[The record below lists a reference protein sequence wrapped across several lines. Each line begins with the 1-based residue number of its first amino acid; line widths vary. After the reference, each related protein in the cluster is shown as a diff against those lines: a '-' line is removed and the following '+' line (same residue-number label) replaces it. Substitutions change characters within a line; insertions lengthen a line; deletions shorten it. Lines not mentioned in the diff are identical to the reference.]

1 MSTTNVLTFS
11 AQGFRILAM
20 ISVLLVDGVGNS
32 VVWDVKAPWPPTLI
46 TLAGNQ
52 FVRTVD
58 EEFDGM
64 KVYRLR
70 GFLDVP
76 PIRHVFKLFQEAA

>member
-1 MSTTNVLTFS
+1 
-11 AQGFRILAM
+11 M
-20 ISVLLVDGVGNS
+20 ISVLLVDGVGNA
-32 VVWDVKAPWPPTLI
+32 VVWDEKAPWPSTLI
-46 TLAGNQ
+46 TMSGNQ

-70 GFLDVP
+70 GFLDAP
-76 PIRHVFKLFQEAA
+76 AIRYVFRLAKKEAA